1 MTEKIFEEA
10 SEAIVKGKAE
20 KAVELAKRG
29 IDEGIDPL
37 VLMEKGFI
45 PGINK
50 VGDLFETGRLFLP
63 ALIHSATAM
72 EKATEII
79 NAAIPSEKELVSA
92 KVVLGTVQGDVHDI
106 GKTIVVSLFKA
117 NGFDVLDLGLDVPIA
132 RFIEEADPDQVHF
145 FGCIPFPGTD
155 LWTHPERF
163 GVRILTDDFSQYYYV
178 GCEDGRA
185 GRVLDTGTMSAD
197 RLAEVI
203 REMRMFLRERGMR
216 GPLQRFHREKL
227 GYQSSKK

>member
-1 MTEKIFEEA
+1 MENMTEKIFEEA
-10 SEAIVKGKAE
+10 TEAIVDGKAD

-92 KVVLGTVQGDVHDI
+92 KVVLGTVEGDVHDI

-117 NGFDVLDLGLDVPIA
+117 NGFDVLDLGRDVPIA
-132 RFIEEADPDQVHF
+132 RFIEEAEK
-145 FGCIPFPGTD
+145 FGADIIGSSTLLTTTMVGQKELEQQLKKAGLREKYKTIIGGAPVTQRWANRIGAD
-155 LWTHPERF
+155 AYAQDAGD
-163 GVRILTDDFSQYYYV
+163 GVRKVKELLMGKT
-178 GCEDGRA
+178 
-185 GRVLDTGTMSAD
+185 
-197 RLAEVI
+197 
-203 REMRMFLRERGMR
+203 
-216 GPLQRFHREKL
+216 
-227 GYQSSKK
+227 